1 MEKLKKGEM
10 LNIHSYKHNGKI
22 HRSWDE
28 AFFIEESNGYAI
40 FGNYKTLVTEAD
52 GRVWKTKEPAIMY
65 FSKDNWFNIIGQLKE
80 NGIYYYCNIAS
91 PYIIEGKTIK
101 YIDYDLDLRVFSDG
115 SFKVLDR
122 GEYSYHKRIM
132 NYSKDIDEI
141 LRDELTVLIN
151 KVRNKEFPFNND
163 VIKKYYLE
171 YKKLQKVSNK

>member
-1 MEKLKKGEM
+1 MEKLKGGER

-28 AFFIEESNGYAI
+28 ALFIEESNGYAI

-101 YIDYDLDLRVFSDG
+101 YIDYDLDLRVFPDG
-115 SFKVLDR
+115 SFKVLDC
-122 GEYSYHKRIM
+122 GEYKYHKSLM
-132 NYSKDIDEI
+132 GYSKTLDMI
-141 LRDELTVLIN
+141 LKEELSDLIEHA
-151 KVRNKEFPFNND
+151 RNKDLAFKPGTVEHYYEIYKD
-163 VIKKYYLE
+163 KKMC
-171 YKKLQKVSNK
+171 K